1 MRKVPLFCKKRLSG
15 LVDIACA
22 DGQDDIARLRIL
34 AQIGRHALQARTVD
48 RAGDLRGQ
56 LLRADTDGVLFTR
69 GVNIGQNDLVGRAQ
83 LVDKAVNIIESMGA
97 RVIGPAEVREKLKLT
112 KRAPRG

>member
-1 MRKVPLFCKKRLSG
+1 MFRRRFLRKVPLFCKKRLSG

-83 LVDKAVNIIESMGA
+83 LGNSAF
-97 RVIGPAEVREKLKLT
+97 VREYVCGWNAQIT
-112 KRAPRG
+112 RR